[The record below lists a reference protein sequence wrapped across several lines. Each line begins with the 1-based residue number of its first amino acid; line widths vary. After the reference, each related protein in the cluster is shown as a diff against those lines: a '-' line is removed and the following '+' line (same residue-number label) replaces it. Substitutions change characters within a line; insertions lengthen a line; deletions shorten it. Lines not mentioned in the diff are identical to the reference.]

1 MAFTIHGELA
11 RGADGLT
18 TILNR
23 HQTAMGKSIEKI
35 SSGQKIN
42 HAGDDSAGNAISEKM
57 KTQIRSLDQS
67 QENTQTAGALLG
79 VASAA
84 ITSMLDVVVAM
95 RTKTLTALG
104 STDDDERAIL
114 QSEIEQLRDEIVGES
129 MVTHNGRYLFDGRFG
144 QLRETIED
152 TSTFE
157 FELPEKKTYNLG
169 EYGDQNKINEKLS
182 FNDMGWDV
190 NWTDEGEDSA
200 RMYFQ
205 VGPEPGDYVT
215 VHLMKMN
222 EIFDGLTIDV
232 STDDKTSKTLMSLDN
247 LMTRMMYQLTE
258 ISSVQERLEFTSENL
273 QQVNEDTTAALSAI
287 QDTDLAKEMTSF
299 VKNNV
304 LMQATQAMMAQ
315 ANTTLNSFVNLIP
328 TATR

>member
-57 KTQIRSLDQS
+57 KTQIRALDQS
-67 QENTQTAGALLG
+67 QENTQSAGALLG
-79 VASAA
+79 VANASM
-84 ITSMLDVVVAM
+84 TSMLDVIVSM
-95 RTKTLTALG
+95 RTKTIKAFG

-114 QSEIEQLRDEIVGES
+114 QSEIDQLKDEIVGEA
-129 MVTHNGRYLFDGRFG
+129 MVMHNGRYLFDGRFG

-157 FELPEKKTYNLG
+157 FSYQNQHTYTLG
-169 EYGDQNKINEKLS
+169 EYGDNNKINEKLN
-182 FNDMGWDV
+182 FNDMGWDIR
-190 NWTDEGEDSA
+190 WTDEGEDSA

-205 VGPEPGDYVT
+205 VGPEPGDVVT
-215 VHLMKMN
+215 THLMNMHK
-222 EIFDGLTIDV
+222 IFDGLTIDV
-232 STDDKTSKTLMSLDN
+232 TNDEAASKTLQSLDN
-247 LMTRMMYQLTE
+247 LTTRIMYQLTE

-273 QQVNEDTTAALSAI
+273 QQVSEDTTAALSTI
-287 QDTDLAKEMTSF
+287 QDTDLAKEMTKF